1 MKQQVSFSDTFLHI
15 LRSSWQCPQHCTNRT
30 CEPHTVYSS
39 WPDRDICPNMLHS
52 DAQSNITHREK
63 QAHYLPAPFY
73 TGLVISKR
81 KPNLNLQK
89 QPVLLWSRP
98 KSLHTAV
105 RPGLKTFLECLFI
118 LRPFLGLS
126 KASRYHQDFTLVQ
139 SSVVESLNQDQHS

>member
-1 MKQQVSFSDTFLHI
+1 
-15 LRSSWQCPQHCTNRT
+15 
-30 CEPHTVYSS
+30 
-39 WPDRDICPNMLHS
+39 MLHS

-105 RPGLKTFLECLFI
+105 RPGLKTFLE
-118 LRPFLGLS
+118 
-126 KASRYHQDFTLVQ
+126 ASRYPQDLTLVQ